1 MESLQYSAEEKHL
14 KGGLWKKLLLG
25 VVLFVVFVVVLV
37 LLLTKGITDVV
48 NKQLVALKKGDLYTA
63 YSLTSKDF
71 KNSVSFESFKEFVE
85 RYPSLSK
92 NKSHSFTERS
102 IENNIGTL
110 KGTLKSEDGAITPVE
125 FKLIKEEGEWKI
137 LAITLSPTG
146 IIERESVAKPLSPSI
161 NRIDTGTMVDNRG
174 VVSNPSKSFLPSD
187 HVLHVSV
194 YVSNIKAGENVSATL
209 YHLDSNSSVGPA
221 INTADQ
227 DYESGIF
234 SFEFTSPAAGWPL
247 GNYRM
252 VIRHSSGL
260 SSYAEFV
267 VRQ

>member
-1 MESLQYSAEEKHL
+1 MESSQYSAEEKNR
-14 KGGLWKKLLLG
+14 KSGLWKKLLLG

-37 LLLTKGITDVV
+37 LILTKGITDVV
-48 NKQLVALKKGDLYTA
+48 NKQLVSLKKGDLYTA

-110 KGTLKSEDGAITPVE
+110 KGTLESEDGAITPVE

-137 LAITLSPTG
+137 V
-146 IIERESVAKPLSPSI
+146 ERESVVKPPSPSI

-174 VVSNPSKSFLPSD
+174 VVRNPSKSFLPSD

-234 SFEFTSPAAGWPL
+234 YFEFTSPPAGWPL

-252 VIRHSSGL
+252 VIIHSSGL